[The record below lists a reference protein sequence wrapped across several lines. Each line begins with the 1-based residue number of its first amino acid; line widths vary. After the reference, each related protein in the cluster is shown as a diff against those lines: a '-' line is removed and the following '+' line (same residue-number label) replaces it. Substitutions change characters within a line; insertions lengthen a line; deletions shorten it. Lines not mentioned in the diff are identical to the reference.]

1 MAACLTYQQVLA
13 TSLGGFPKNYI
24 FSVGHEKGISCA
36 NSDRSDLIFFF
47 SRIIDLKFLFVK
59 AGHGTVTLQIREMKC
74 RGICTDVQF
83 ICHMKATLLKNIPK
97 IVRNFEY

>member
-47 SRIIDLKFLFVK
+47 FQNNRLKILVCKSR
-59 AGHGTVTLQIREMKC
+59 AWNSYVTDKGNEM
-74 RGICTDVQF
+74 
-83 ICHMKATLLKNIPK
+83 
-97 IVRNFEY
+97 

>member
-47 SRIIDLKFLFVK
+47 SRIIDLKF
-59 AGHGTVTLQIREMKC
+59 
-74 RGICTDVQF
+74 
-83 ICHMKATLLKNIPK
+83 
-97 IVRNFEY
+97 